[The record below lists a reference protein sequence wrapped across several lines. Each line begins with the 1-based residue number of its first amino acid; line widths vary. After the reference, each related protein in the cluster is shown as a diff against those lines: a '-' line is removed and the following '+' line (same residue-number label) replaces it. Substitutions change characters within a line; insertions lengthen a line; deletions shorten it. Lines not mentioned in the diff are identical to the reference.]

1 MTVDLSP
8 GTSLSALAGYGS
20 APSREILNSTAHITR
35 AGVNRGSEHCVKVQC
50 TADEPVTTMA
60 SPMGAVR

>member
-1 MTVDLSP
+1 MTIDLTP
-8 GTSLSALAGYGS
+8 AASLSTVAGYGVET
-20 APSREILNSTAHITR
+20 SRGILNT
-35 AGVNRGSEHCVKVQC
+35 